1 MRNWEKLQKLMCL
14 PNLIFLYN
22 INKAAES
29 IVIISL
35 IVQRGLNI
43 VNMKNIIF
51 VKFLVLGHLAN
62 ASKMGKTGKRQGL
75 DYLGCTRGF
84 LWAMLLSSY
93 RGKEVAWCIKL
104 NSSRMS
110 CLFLFHIVINH
121 LDKTE
126 PSDSWVET
134 GQFSIKSVTSVVG
147 KYILTP
153 PRTLYSST
161 SDIYLVV
168 LSMQYFNKT
177 LWEKWGKEILK
188 RLKKKI
194 EWNNQSSI
202 LDQLLPFSTC
212 KSGPSLY
219 LNQ

>member
-1 MRNWEKLQKLMCL
+1 MRNWAKLQKLMCL
-14 PNLIFLYN
+14 PNLIFFCN
-22 INKAAES
+22 SNKAAES
-29 IVIISL
+29 IVTISL

-43 VNMKNIIF
+43 VNMQNIIF

-62 ASKMGKTGKRQGL
+62 VSKMGKTGKRPGL

-93 RGKEVAWCIKL
+93 RGEEVAWCIKL

-121 LDKTE
+121 LDKIE
-126 PSDSWVET
+126 PSDSWVQT
-134 GQFSIKSVTSVVG
+134 GEFSIKSVTSVVG
-147 KYILTP
+147 KCILTP

-168 LSMQYFNKT
+168 FSMQYFNKT
-177 LWEKWGKEILK
+177 PWEKWCKENSEETEGNRMK
-188 RLKKKI
+188 
-194 EWNNQSSI
+194 
-202 LDQLLPFSTC
+202 
-212 KSGPSLY
+212 
-219 LNQ
+219 

>member
-1 MRNWEKLQKLMCL
+1 MRNWAKLQKLMCL
-14 PNLIFLYN
+14 PNLIFFCN
-22 INKAAES
+22 SNKAAES

-43 VNMKNIIF
+43 VNMQNIIF
-51 VKFLVLGHLAN
+51 VKFLFLGHLAN
-62 ASKMGKTGKRQGL
+62 VSKMGKTGKRLGL

-84 LWAMLLSSY
+84 LWTMLLSSY
-93 RGKEVAWCIKL
+93 RGEEVAWCIKL

-121 LDKTE
+121 LDKIE
-126 PSDSWVET
+126 PSDSWVQT
-134 GQFSIKSVTSVVG
+134 GEFSIKSVTSVVG

-153 PRTLYSST
+153 PCTLYSST

-177 LWEKWGKEILK
+177 PWEKWGKENSEETEGNRTK
-188 RLKKKI
+188 
-194 EWNNQSSI
+194 
-202 LDQLLPFSTC
+202 
-212 KSGPSLY
+212 
-219 LNQ
+219 

>member
-1 MRNWEKLQKLMCL
+1 MRNWEILQKLTHL
-14 PNLIFLYN
+14 PNLIFFYN
-22 INKAAES
+22 SNKDAES

-43 VNMKNIIF
+43 VNMQNIIF

-62 ASKMGKTGKRQGL
+62 VSKMGKTGKRQGL

-110 CLFLFHIVINH
+110 CLFLFHIVIN

-126 PSDSWVET
+126 SSDSRVQT
-134 GQFSIKSVTSVVG
+134 GEFPMKSVTSVVG

-153 PRTLYSST
+153 CTLYSST

-168 LSMQYFNKT
+168 LSMKYFNKT
-177 LWEKWGKEILK
+177 PWEKWGKE
-188 RLKKKI
+188 
-194 EWNNQSSI
+194 N
-202 LDQLLPFSTC
+202 
-212 KSGPSLY
+212 SGDWRK
-219 LNQ
+219 